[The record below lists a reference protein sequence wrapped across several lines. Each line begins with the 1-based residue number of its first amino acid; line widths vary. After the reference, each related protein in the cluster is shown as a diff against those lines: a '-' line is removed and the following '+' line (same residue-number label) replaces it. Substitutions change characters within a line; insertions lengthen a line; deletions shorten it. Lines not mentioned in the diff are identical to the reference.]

1 MDRDRSNASPSPSL
15 SLSLPLSRRQLLAAA
30 GAAGAA
36 GAITAVGSAPAT
48 ARPRTGLS
56 LSFTAA
62 TNGSATL
69 APGGDRL
76 VVEIQS
82 ILWSLPRTG
91 GKAVPLTPAGLEP
104 NRPVYAPDG
113 KLIAFC
119 AYEGGGFHVWTMRP
133 DGSEVRQRT
142 DGSWDDRGPA
152 WSPDGTRLALA
163 SERGGDPVTG
173 SPYRIHVLDLRTGE
187 LNRVT
192 GLPGQDGPLQDG
204 AWEDFDPTWSPDGKR
219 ILFVRAKGV
228 TNSTGSALQARTVA
242 AVPAGGTGPVVV
254 EHTET
259 EAAQVMTPA
268 LAPDGRRLAYLRV
281 TASPNGSCTLVVEGE
296 PVTVAGD
303 IAPVPPRWTT
313 AGELLLTVDGHF
325 TLVRPEKPAEP
336 ETIPFEGALP
346 VDRPHY
352 RVKEYDLGEGRARPV
367 RGIHLP
373 ALSPDGRRIAFAALN
388 SLWLAD
394 SSGGRAPKRLRRSAP
409 TRYLLG
415 PVWARDGR
423 SLLYADDRD
432 GLLGVY
438 RRDLATGEE
447 TALATGGRVHPAL
460 SPDGTRLACLDMT
473 GQLVVR
479 DLESGT
485 ERVLAA
491 PLGAGGLPGRPSWS
505 PDGRYVTL
513 CDRNRLN
520 LRFREGYNLIRVVDT
535 TTGTDRLHAAAPHV
549 SLADRYDSGPVW
561 SPDGRWMAVIVES
574 ALCLLPVAPDGTPR
588 GALRALTTEPA
599 DHPSWSGDSKTLLYL
614 SGARLRLID
623 VDGGPARTVRVPL
636 DQRRPVPAD
645 TVVHAGRLWDG
656 TGESVRDDV
665 DLVVRGGRVTAV
677 EPHRRRGALRRI
689 DASEHTVVPGLW
701 DTHTHPWQSTYG
713 GRQTVGQL
721 TYGITTAVS
730 LGGFAHEQ
738 ARIREA
744 VATGQLAGPRLL
756 TTGELLDGARVAY
769 SMGRAH
775 RTEDGL
781 RRSLERGAALDWDFV
796 KTYVRAP
803 SWVMAEA
810 ARFAHE
816 RLGVRTGGHM
826 LSPGVQLGQ
835 DLTTHLQATQRA
847 EFGHAVTA
855 SGRAY
860 QDLVEIYSAR
870 GVDFGLIATPFTS
883 APLLGA
889 DPGLADDPRV
899 TAVMPPWD
907 VALVRQSAGVP
918 PTPAQ
923 LATLRTETDI
933 YRRVLAAGG
942 LVALGTDQPLV
953 PVGLALHLGLRALH
967 RGGLSPAAALRTAT
981 VLPARLFGVDDHLGT
996 LQPGRLADLT
1006 VVDGDPFTDFDT
1018 LVRTAS
1024 VLRGGMPYTTEEL
1037 VAAYEPASRRST
1049 DEADETDEDDWLEVG
1064 RLMRREGCCGSEL

>member
-1 MDRDRSNASPSPSL
+1 MDRDRSNAASSL
-15 SLSLPLSRRQLLAAA
+15 ALSLSRRQLLAAA
-30 GAAGAA
+30 GAAGAVTAIGAPPA
-36 GAITAVGSAPAT
+36 G
-48 ARPRTGLS
+48 ARPRTEFP

-76 VVEIQS
+76 IAEIQS
-82 ILWSLPRTG
+82 VLWSLPRTG

-104 NRPVYAPDG
+104 NRPAYAPDG

-119 AYEGGGFHVWTMRP
+119 AYQGGGFHVWTMRP
-133 DGSEVRQRT
+133 DGSDVRQRT
-142 DGSWDDRGPA
+142 DGPWDDRGPA
-152 WSPDGTRLALA
+152 WSPDGTRIAFA

-187 LNRVT
+187 LTRVT
-192 GLPGQDGPLQDG
+192 GLPDQEGPLQEG
-204 AWEDFDPTWSPDGKR
+204 TWEDFDPTWTPDGRR

-228 TNSTGSALQARTVA
+228 TTSTGPGLESRTIA
-242 AVPAGGTGPVVV
+242 AVPAESTGPVVA

-259 EAAQVMTPA
+259 TAAQVMTPA
-268 LAPDGRRLAYLRV
+268 PAPDGRRLAYLRT
-281 TASPNGSCTLVVEGE
+281 TAAPNGSCTLVVDGE
-296 PVTVAGD
+296 PVAVAGD
-303 IAPVPPRWTT
+303 IAPVPPRWTPE
-313 AGELLLTVDGHF
+313 GELLLTVDGHF
-325 TLVRPEKPAEP
+325 TLVRPEKPTEP
-336 ETIPFEGALP
+336 ETVPFECVLP
-346 VDRPHY
+346 VERPRY

-373 ALSPDGRRIAFAALN
+373 ALSPDGRHIAFAALN
-388 SLWLAD
+388 SLWLAE
-394 SSGGRAPKRLRRSAP
+394 SSGGRAPERLRRSEP
-409 TRYLLG
+409 TGYLLS
-415 PVWARDGR
+415 PAWARDGR

-438 RRDLATGEE
+438 RRNLATGEE

-473 GQLVVR
+473 GGLVVR
-479 DLESGT
+479 DLAAGT

-505 PDGRYVTL
+505 PDGRYLAL

-535 TTGTDRLHAAAPHV
+535 TDGTDRLHPVAPHV
-549 SLADRYDSGPVW
+549 SISDRYDSGPVW

-574 ALCLLPVAPDGTPR
+574 ALCLLPVDPDGTPR
-588 GALRALTTEPA
+588 GALRTLTTEPA

-614 SGARLRLID
+614 SGTRLRLID

-636 DQRRPVPAD
+636 DRRRPVPAD

-665 DLVVRGGRVTAV
+665 DIVVRGGRVAAV

-689 DASEHTVVPGLW
+689 DASERTVVPGLW
-701 DTHTHPWQSTYG
+701 DTHTHPWQVTYG

-730 LGGFAHEQ
+730 LGGFAYEQ

-744 VATGQLAGPRLL
+744 VTTGQLAGPRLL

-775 RTEDGL
+775 GSRDGL

-803 SWVMAEA
+803 SWVMEES

-816 RLGVRTGGHM
+816 RLGVRSGGHM

-860 QDLVEIYSAR
+860 EDLLEIYTAR
-870 GVDFGLIATPFTS
+870 GVNFGLIATPFTS

-907 VALVRQSAGVP
+907 AALVRQSAGVP

-933 YRRVLAAGG
+933 YRRILAAGG

-953 PVGLALHLGLRALH
+953 PVGLSLHLGLRALH

-981 VLPARLFGVDDHLGT
+981 VLPARLFGVADDLGT
-996 LQPGRLADLT
+996 VEPGRLADLT

-1018 LVRTAS
+1018 LVRTVS
-1024 VLRGGMPYTTEEL
+1024 VLRGGVPYTTDDL
-1037 VAAYEPASRRST
+1037 VAAYEPATRPARG
-1049 DEADETDEDDWLEVG
+1049 DDDWLDVG
-1064 RLMRREGCCGSEL
+1064 RLMRRDGCCDSGV